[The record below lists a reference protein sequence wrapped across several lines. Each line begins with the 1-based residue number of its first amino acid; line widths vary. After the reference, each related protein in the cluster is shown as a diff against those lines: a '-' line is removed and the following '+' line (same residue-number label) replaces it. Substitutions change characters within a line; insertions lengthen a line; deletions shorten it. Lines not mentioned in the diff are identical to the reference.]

1 MFRTQSEVAA
11 WLVGA
16 SLFRVLSVV
25 NLFVA
30 SEALLLGVFML
41 VLAGGISVYL
51 NVAAEV
57 YPRVGSGTEATQAS

>member
-11 WLVGA
+11 WLVGGA
-16 SLFRVLSVV
+16 LFRVLAVV

-30 SEALLLGVFML
+30 SETLLLVVFML

-51 NVAAEV
+51 NVAAGL
-57 YPRVGSGTEATQAS
+57 PAG